1 MQESLRT
8 LLNAIPK
15 FEVIEAQPEGR
26 LPVEYIAEGEPD
38 LVLLDFGLP
47 APQVIQNLAWI
58 KANWISARSLVLA
71 NTARQ
76 QLAAKAAGADEV
88 LLKGFSVA
96 EFFASIHGL
105 LAGKVPGLEFCDP
118 KVANAAAETGSPERR
133 VGFPDEPFVTTQSF
147 VF

>member
-8 LLNAIPK
+8 LLNAVPK
-15 FEVIEAQPEGR
+15 FEVVEPQGEGCPPLKSVTER
-26 LPVEYIAEGEPD
+26 EPD

-47 APQVIQNLAWI
+47 APEVIQSLAWI
-58 KANWISARSLVLA
+58 KANWSSTHSLVLA

-96 EFFASIHGL
+96 EFFAALHGL
-105 LAGKVPGLEFCDP
+105 LGSKVPSLEYCDP
-118 KVANAAAETGSPERR
+118 KVANGGAETESPGTR
-133 VGFPDEPFVTTQSF
+133 GFPDEPFAKSQSL